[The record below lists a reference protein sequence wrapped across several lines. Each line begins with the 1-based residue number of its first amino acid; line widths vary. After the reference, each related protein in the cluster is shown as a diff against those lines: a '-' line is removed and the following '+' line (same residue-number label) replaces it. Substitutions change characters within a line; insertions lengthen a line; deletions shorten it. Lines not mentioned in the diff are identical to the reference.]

1 MIPFS
6 QTQRQST
13 KILSLTL
20 VVISIIFAKMQNF
33 SDDNVSPI
41 KVVDFGC
48 IPVDTVAEKIIVV
61 ENSSEVSPFA
71 VSNNKGSN
79 KLV

>member
-1 MIPFS
+1 
-6 QTQRQST
+6 
-13 KILSLTL
+13 
-20 VVISIIFAKMQNF
+20 MQNF

-71 VSNNKGSN
+71 VPNNKGSN